1 MIFIK
6 DIQNAKTIFEKIV
19 SQIKNQS
26 VNKTVFNAESD
37 LPVATG
43 EVITGEQQTLKDMEI
58 TVEGLT
64 VKLSD
69 IDGIF
74 LMNISYD
81 NETVNYHTDDEEVN
95 DLLQQIEEEFKK
107 RV

>member
-6 DIQNAKTIFEKIV
+6 DIQNAKTILEKIV

-26 VNKTVFNAESD
+26 VNKTVFNPESD
-37 LPVATG
+37 HPVATG
-43 EVITGEQQTLKDMEI
+43 EIITGEQETLKDMKI

-64 VKLSD
+64 VKLSY

-74 LMNISYD
+74 LMKISYD
-81 NETVNYHTDDEEVN
+81 NETINYHTDEEEVN
-95 DLLQQIEEEFKK
+95 DLLQKIEEEFKK